1 MRRSESGRTQGNKGW
16 KSAAPRAVQHDRF
29 ARETSCNYGLV
40 LKLTDELVWARCL
53 HRPIS
58 VAHDPLLLI
67 IDDSAELRGA
77 VKELLSSSGIR
88 VIEAGDGYDG
98 VRKAYQCHPD
108 LIVMDIDLP
117 GMDGCEAT
125 RLLKRQAA
133 TRDIPVV
140 GLTGQAF
147 LIDEARAK
155 KRGFV
160 KFLSKASDPAQ
171 LLEEI
176 ESALG
181 AAA

>member
-1 MRRSESGRTQGNKGW
+1 MEIHRGSGG
-16 KSAAPRAVQHDRF
+16 S
-29 ARETSCNYGLV
+29 
-40 LKLTDELVWARCL
+40 ARCSVRREFYRPVSSPMSL
-53 HRPIS
+53 HGHGVCIADR

-67 IDDSAELRGA
+67 VDDNAELRGT
-77 VKELLSSSGIR
+77 VKELLSGTGIR
-88 VIEAGDGYDG
+88 VIEAGDGYEG
-98 VRKAYQCHPD
+98 VRKAYECHPD

-117 GMDGCEAT
+117 GIDGCEAT

-147 LIDEARAK
+147 LMDEARAQ
-155 KRGFV
+155 KRGFL
-160 KFLSKASDPAQ
+160 KFLSKASDPDV
-171 LLEEI
+171 LLEEL